1 MSPRPAWATLWIP
14 GWPEPHGK
22 MLSKEKGKDE
32 KRQLVTASSSW
43 WNVYWKSIHLPHP
56 IPAAISSL
64 SPIFFTLPPPNHP
77 CEPPANHPWA
87 PAMPTLVLSSSLLRG
102 SHTDSW
108 LLFPLPQ
115 SSCFQQTCIIGND
128 FSYHLCVSGFQFS
141 PMLPPILAPPASA
154 PLTFS
159 LEQASALCLNFPL
172 SLPLQTPAAFV
183 LFWCLRETH
192 AKSPV
197 TLSAGYWLHFKNMM
211 VKLQLR
217 SNWQLCL
224 GGCLQCEWPLALT
237 LVLMHWRASLT
248 VLFRQ
253 TPGGF

>member
-1 MSPRPAWATLWIP
+1 M
-14 GWPEPHGK
+14 
-22 MLSKEKGKDE
+22 
-32 KRQLVTASSSW
+32 
-43 WNVYWKSIHLPHP
+43 
-56 IPAAISSL
+56 SSL
-64 SPIFFTLPPPNHP
+64 SPIFFTLPSP
-77 CEPPANHPWA
+77 CVTPVNLPQTIRGLLQCT
-87 PAMPTLVLSSSLLRG
+87 TLVLSSGLLRG
-102 SHTDSW
+102 SHADSW

-141 PMLPPILAPPASA
+141 PCASSGLSLRSSLLLPSA

-159 LEQASALCLNFPL
+159 LERASALCLTFPL
-172 SLPLQTPAAFV
+172 SLLLQTPAAFV
-183 LFWCLRETH
+183 LFWCLRETY

-197 TLSAGYWLHFKNMM
+197 TLSAGYWLQFKNMM

-224 GGCLQCEWPLALT
+224 GGRLQCEWPLALT

-248 VLFRQ
+248 VLSHQ
-253 TPGGF
+253 TPGSFF